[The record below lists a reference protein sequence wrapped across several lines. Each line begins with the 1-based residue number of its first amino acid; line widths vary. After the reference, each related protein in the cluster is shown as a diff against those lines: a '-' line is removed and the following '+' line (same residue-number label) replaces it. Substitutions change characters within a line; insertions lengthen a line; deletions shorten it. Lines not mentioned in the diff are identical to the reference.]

1 MITEVRRCV
10 ALPDGL
16 AALIEE
22 SRLEGLK
29 FLSRLRDEWESGE
42 NRFDGSFEQLLALY
56 VDGEMAGVGGLN
68 RDPYSAVA
76 DTGRLRRLYIGTP
89 YRNQGFGLLLVTSLE
104 TAAKPHFRKLVLF
117 TDSLAASGF
126 YQALGYCIEHS
137 DGHNHS
143 KMLRVG

>member
-56 VDGEMAGVGGLN
+56 IDGELAGVGGLN
-68 RDPYSAVA
+68 RDPYSAAA
-76 DTGRLRRLYIGTP
+76 DTGRLRRLYIGTS
-89 YRNQGFGLLLVTSLE
+89 YRKQGFGRLLVTSLE
-104 TAAKPHFRKLVLF
+104 TAAEPHFNKLVLS
-117 TDSLAASGF
+117 TDSPAASGF
-126 YQALGYCIEHS
+126 YQALGYSVDHS
-137 DGHNHS
+137 SGHNHS
-143 KMLRVG
+143 KMLKVG